1 LSEATKIRKL
11 PTGVPG
17 LDIITHGGIPEGR
30 SVLVTGRSGTGKTIL
45 ALQIAANLSRQGVKT
60 ILLAVEESPDD
71 LILTGDGLGMDLS
84 GAIKEGS
91 LRVSDASRPME
102 GPMVVSGE
110 YDISGLIHRVRAI
123 VKQTGARAVVLDSAT
138 ALFSPRPPQELLRSL
153 FFQLVH
159 SFRSMELTSVVVAEA
174 SEDYG
179 QLTTLGVEDYVCD
192 MVIIQR
198 NVVDGER
205 RRRSL
210 EVNKYRRSA
219 HHKGEFPCTITSR
232 GLTIFPLDARERP
245 EDSEV
250 RRYSSGLHGL
260 DSMIGGG
267 LVRDSIVIVRGPTG
281 SGKTMLAGLYAR
293 AGAQRG
299 EKVVYYGFEEPRPIL
314 LRNFAQIGMPM
325 EEFVRNGTL
334 QVLCRYPEAMG
345 LEDLLVSLRTGLE
358 ESEPSLIVLDSIS
371 SIEHSSSEKGF
382 RQFMIGLA
390 ALLREHGRSALLTQT
405 VMGTEATTHTA
416 PYLSTIADA
425 ILALDY
431 KVDAEDLQRSLR
443 VLKMRGSA
451 HVTKPYHLA
460 IEQGGL
466 RVEPPAISRR
476 FDEWGTSPRKPWGAR
491 AVASPLHGLVVLLVE
506 DFTDARET
514 TAAALVAGGADVVEA
529 GSVQEAL
536 GVLDTRT
543 PDVILCDIGLPEEDG
558 YALIHRIRSR
568 PGKAGQIPAA
578 ALTAWTEPEDRDR
591 ALASGFQ
598 IHLHKPIQPDALV
611 EAVAHLAGREVGG
624 GVAPAERSR

>member
-1 LSEATKIRKL
+1 VSEANKIPKL

-45 ALQIAANLSRQGVKT
+45 ALQIAANLSRQGIKT

-84 GAIKEGS
+84 GAIESGA
-91 LRVSDASRPME
+91 LRLSDASRPAE

-110 YDISGLIHRVRAI
+110 YDISGLVHRVRAI

-159 SFRSMELTSVVVAEA
+159 AFRSMELTSVVVAEA
-174 SEDYG
+174 AEDYG
-179 QLTTLGVEDYVCD
+179 QLTTLGVEDFVCD

-210 EVNKYRRSA
+210 EVNKYRRSG

-267 LVRDSIVIVRGPTG
+267 LLRDSIAIVRGPTG

-299 EKVVYYGFEEPRPIL
+299 ERVVYYGFEEPRPIL

-325 EEFVRNGTL
+325 DEFVRGGNL

-358 ESEPSLIVLDSIS
+358 EFRPSLIVLDSIS

-405 VMGTEATTHTA
+405 VAGADVVEHTA

-431 KVDAEDLQRSLR
+431 QVDAEDLQRSLR
-443 VLKMRGSA
+443 VLKLRGSS

-476 FDEWGTSPRKPWGAR
+476 FDEWGVTSRRAWGPRA
-491 AVASPLHGLVVLLVE
+491 AAPLQGLVVLLVE

-514 TAAALVAGGADVVEA
+514 TAAALTAGGAEVIEA
-529 GSVQEAL
+529 GSVREAMAA
-536 GVLDTRT
+536 LDART
-543 PDVILCDIGLPEEDG
+543 PDVILCDIGMPDEDG
-558 YALIHRIRSR
+558 YALIGRVRAR
-568 PGKAGQIPAA
+568 PGRAGQIPAA
-578 ALTAWTEPEDRDR
+578 ALTAWTAPEDRDK

-598 IHLHKPIQPDALV
+598 LHLHKPVQPDALV
-611 EAVAHLAGREVGG
+611 EAVARLAGRPVPAPP
-624 GVAPAERSR
+624 VPAERPR